1 MCPIIIVSK
10 FLKQNLIEIL
20 LTELTESIYNFKCLL
35 ELDGLISQK
44 LIMTDLKNKINKID
58 LVDIY
63 RILNLA
69 IREYIIFK
77 TTPD

>member
-35 ELDGLISQK
+35 ELDGLIRQK

>member
-1 MCPIIIVSK
+1 
-10 FLKQNLIEIL
+10 
-20 LTELTESIYNFKCLL
+20 
-35 ELDGLISQK
+35 
-44 LIMTDLKNKINKID
+44 MTDLKNKINKID